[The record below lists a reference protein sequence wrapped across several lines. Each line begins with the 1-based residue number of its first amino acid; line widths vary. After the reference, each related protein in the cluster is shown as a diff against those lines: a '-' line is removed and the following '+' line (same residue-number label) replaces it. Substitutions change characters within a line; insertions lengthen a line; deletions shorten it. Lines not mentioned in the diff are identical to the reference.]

1 MSTTLST
8 TLSTAEELLEEFKLL
23 VNQSA
28 VSVDRALDVLEKL
41 KLEVMKFTFMNGPRA
56 GFLLQP
62 SAEQRNL
69 RVMEMTL
76 ARELLEHAC
85 MLSIAL
91 RDIPAFARYFVQL
104 RPFYFDYRCAL
115 QRTRHVPNSTPAR
128 RNEIPVSER
137 EHMLLGLNLLRLL
150 AQNNIAKFHMELE
163 CLPLEVHNVRYIK
176 FPMELEQYMME
187 GSYNKVL
194 QARDHVPSDKC
205 NLFMDILS
213 ETVRNDIASCSQV
226 AYQKISVP
234 VAKQFLRLEDDA
246 SFFDYCAK
254 RKWTVNH
261 DTNEIIFQA
270 SDAAAGKVT
279 DVPSFQLIK
288 EMLSYAKE
296 LERIV

>member
-104 RPFYFDYRCAL
+104 RPFYFDY
-115 QRTRHVPNSTPAR
+115 